1 MKVRESE
8 LSGLR
13 TPDADLVTSTATEVS
28 RCRLPDRR
36 YNPVDPIFEESTV
49 SGKETARLL
58 EAWREAERASR
69 AARLAAEHA
78 LEAAE
83 AAGRAAEAA
92 RIAAEDAGVSVEAAD
107 RVTSGA
113 KHAYHEHE
121 ADVVSEER
129 RERPRILTGGL
140 GETS

>member
-1 MKVRESE
+1 M
-8 LSGLR
+8 
-13 TPDADLVTSTATEVS
+13 
-28 RCRLPDRR
+28 
-36 YNPVDPIFEESTV
+36 

-58 EAWREAERASR
+58 EAWREAERASG
-69 AARLAAEHA
+69 AARLAAQHA
-78 LEAAE
+78 QEAAD

-92 RIAAEDAGVSVEAAD
+92 RVAAEDAGVTVEAAD

-121 ADVVSEER
+121 ADLVDAER
-129 RERPRILTGGL
+129 RERPKILTGGL